1 MKPPHSAWRRRPST
15 TFGLILA
22 MLLVTAVPAGQAAD
36 EVRERIVHTT
46 FRPANTDLYLFETP
60 GKTP

>member
-1 MKPPHSAWRRRPST
+1 
-15 TFGLILA
+15 